1 MIIHSFSTYD
11 EKKECIE
18 LVIQHIQV
26 DPGKPGA
33 EVSKKGKNYTP
44 KKENVP
50 IECAYGDQPMR
61 CPNRDFCVHQP
72 SAVRLVVGV
81 FKWCVGGGDVMSS
94 DAKWCRYIGMPETSW
109 RRSPSHPLKGFPT
122 TRPRHSPMTNLY
134 FHAKPWEA
142 SMWFPFWWCFA
153 GLPMDSTAMTLK
165 MWSHHDE
172 NMAYSPENLH
182 RYPK

>member
-11 EKKECIE
+11 EKTECIE

-50 IECAYGDQPMR
+50 IECAA
-61 CPNRDFCVHQP
+61 
-72 SAVRLVVGV
+72 AVRLVVGV

-94 DAKWCRYIGMPETSW
+94 DAK
-109 RRSPSHPLKGFPT
+109 
-122 TRPRHSPMTNLY
+122 
-134 FHAKPWEA
+134 
-142 SMWFPFWWCFA
+142 
-153 GLPMDSTAMTLK
+153 
-165 MWSHHDE
+165 
-172 NMAYSPENLH
+172 
-182 RYPK
+182 